1 MEEFDVFSLDIK
13 NENLFRTTN
22 LIANSLKDLVGQRI
36 VHLLIGVLLMK
47 IVANEP
53 WPHGLLFFGNF
64 INNWYFGDMDF
75 MHCNLPIWNRKDSF
89 HSWNLDAF

>member
-1 MEEFDVFSLDIK
+1 LEEFDVFSLDIK

-53 WPHGLLFFGNF
+53 
-64 INNWYFGDMDF
+64 
-75 MHCNLPIWNRKDSF
+75 
-89 HSWNLDAF
+89 